1 MKINRGE
8 GANPL
13 LDMLFIL
20 LIGFLETQSI
30 VAMSDMKVQIQGSFK
45 PLLCLWGPGS
55 HMGGRNK
62 HKGT

>member
-13 LDMLFIL
+13 QDM

-45 PLLCLWGPGS
+45 LLLCLWGPGS